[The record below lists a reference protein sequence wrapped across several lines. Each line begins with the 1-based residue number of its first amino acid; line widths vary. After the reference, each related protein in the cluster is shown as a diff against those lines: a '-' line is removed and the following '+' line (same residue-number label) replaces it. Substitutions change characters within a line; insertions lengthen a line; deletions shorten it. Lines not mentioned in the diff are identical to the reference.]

1 MANIKF
7 LIRDMDADNEQT
19 IYITSR
25 FGRNEKLMYATPLK
39 IEPLF
44 WDEKK
49 ECVKKSKYCV
59 NKDEINVALK
69 SIEGKINSFIAEA
82 TTKGEPITKD
92 SIRNFLDIHFGKK
105 VAAAHDFHSFFE
117 EFIR

>member
-44 WDEKK
+44 WDER
-49 ECVKKSKYCV
+49 KSV
-59 NKDEINVALK
+59 LK
-69 SIEGKINSFIAEA
+69 IQSIV
-82 TTKGEPITKD
+82 
-92 SIRNFLDIHFGKK
+92 SIRTRL
-105 VAAAHDFHSFFE
+105 SSP
-117 EFIR
+117 

>member
-1 MANIKF
+1 MKNMANIKF
-7 LIRDMDADNEQT
+7 LIRDMDAGNEQT

-49 ECVKKSKYCV
+49 
-59 NKDEINVALK
+59 NVLK
-69 SIEGKINSFIAEA
+69 TQSIV
-82 TTKGEPITKD
+82 PIRT
-92 SIRNFLDIHFGKK
+92 RLMQLLK
-105 VAAAHDFHSFFE
+105 VLKE
-117 EFIR
+117 K

>member
-7 LIRDMDADNEQT
+7 LIRDMDAGNEQT

-49 ECVKKSKYCV
+49 
-59 NKDEINVALK
+59 NVLK
-69 SIEGKINSFIAEA
+69 TQSIV
-82 TTKGEPITKD
+82 PIRT
-92 SIRNFLDIHFGKK
+92 RLMQLLK
-105 VAAAHDFHSFFE
+105 VLKE
-117 EFIR
+117 K

>member
-7 LIRDMDADNEQT
+7 LIRDMDAGNEQT

-44 WDEKK
+44 WGEVQYYEKLEK
-49 ECVKKSKYCV
+49 NHSNYGHGMSY
-59 NKDEINVALK
+59 DR
-69 SIEGKINSFIAEA
+69 
-82 TTKGEPITKD
+82 TKWVCW
-92 SIRNFLDIHFGKK
+92 NF
-105 VAAAHDFHSFFE
+105 
-117 EFIR
+117 

>member
-7 LIRDMDADNEQT
+7 LIRDMDAGNEQT

-49 ECVKKSKYCV
+49 ECVKNSKYCA
-59 NKDEINVALK
+59 NKDGLMQLLK
-69 SIEGKINSFIAEA
+69 VLKEK
-82 TTKGEPITKD
+82 
-92 SIRNFLDIHFGKK
+92 
-105 VAAAHDFHSFFE
+105 
-117 EFIR
+117 

>member
-7 LIRDMDADNEQT
+7 LIRDMDAGNEQT

-49 ECVKKSKYCV
+49 ECVK
-59 NKDEINVALK
+59 
-69 SIEGKINSFIAEA
+69 
-82 TTKGEPITKD
+82 T
-92 SIRNFLDIHFGKK
+92 
-105 VAAAHDFHSFFE
+105 
-117 EFIR
+117 